1 MKLVLVDD
9 NADFVISMRMLLEM
23 RGYDVKV
30 YLTAQDFLHDVGN
43 VTEDDLLI
51 TDYYLPDLN
60 GIEVVRRARAR
71 RPGLRAILFT
81 GSREDSVAT
90 AARAI
95 RDCRV
100 EYKPLPCEALE
111 AGIRELLARKRTSR
125 SADSPDR

>member
-23 RGYDVKV
+23 RGYDVKT
-30 YLTAQDFLHDVGN
+30 YLTAQEFLQDVAALD
-43 VTEDDLLI
+43 EDDLLI

-60 GIEVVRRARAR
+60 GIEVVRRARKR
-71 RPGLRAILFT
+71 RPGLRAILLT
-81 GSREDSVAT
+81 GSREDSVAQ

-100 EYKPLPCEALE
+100 EYKPLPCADLE
-111 AGIRELLARKRTSR
+111 EGIREVLSRKRSKVIG
-125 SADSPDR
+125 